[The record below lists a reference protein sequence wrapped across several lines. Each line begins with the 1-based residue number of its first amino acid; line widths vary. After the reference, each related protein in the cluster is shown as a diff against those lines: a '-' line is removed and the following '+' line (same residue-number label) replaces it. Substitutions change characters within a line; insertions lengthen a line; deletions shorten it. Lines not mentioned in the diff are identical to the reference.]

1 MPLARMTLGQIAG
14 LHVGQVIEIRGR
26 RAIAG
31 ASCRRAKKTLFVC
44 EFGKLGQNYTV
55 RVRHPFDAG
64 AGHSWKGWL
73 PAVRRQRREIGEDR

>member
-1 MPLARMTLGQIAG
+1 MPLPRLTLGQIAG
-14 LHVGQVIEIRGR
+14 LRGRPGHRVRRR

-31 ASCRRAKKTLFVC
+31 AAVGARNKTLFVC

-64 AGHSWKGWL
+64 QDFIDGLL
-73 PAVRRQRREIGEDR
+73 PA